1 MMKRDEALRALAR
14 RITPKD
20 IVLSAYSTAFDWF
33 EIAPRALNYFANG
46 AMGLG
51 SSHALGLALGHPDRR
66 VILLDGDGSLL
77 MNLGTLVTIG
87 ATAPKNL
94 VHFVARNGVY
104 EANGS
109 HPIPQKD
116 VDFTGLA
123 QAAGY
128 KHCVDFKELAA
139 FDAALDALLT
149 RDGPV
154 FGTLHVEKGALSPE
168 FNYRKLD
175 DAQLRDDFRAALRA

>member
-1 MMKRDEALRALAR
+1 MMKRDECLRVLAR
-14 RITPKD
+14 RVTNE

-33 EIAPRALNYFANG
+33 EIAPRALNFYANG

-51 SSHALGLALGHPDRR
+51 SSHALGFALGHPDRR

-87 ATAPKNL
+87 AARPKNL

-109 HPIPQKD
+109 HPIPQKN

-128 KHCVDFKELAA
+128 AHCAEFRELAT
-139 FDAALDALLT
+139 FDAELDALLG
-149 RDGPV
+149 RDGPT
-154 FGTLHVEKGALSPE
+154 FATLHIEKGALSPE

-175 DAQLRDDFRAALRA
+175 DPKLRADFKAALHAG

>member
-1 MMKRDEALRALAR
+1 MMKRDDCLRVLAR
-14 RITPKD
+14 KVTDND
-20 IVLSAYSTAFDWF
+20 IVLSCYSTAFDWF

-77 MNLGTLVTIG
+77 MNLGSLVTIG
-87 ATAPKNL
+87 AAAPKNL
-94 VHFVARNGVY
+94 VHFVCRNGTY
-104 EANGS
+104 EANGG
-109 HPIPQKD
+109 HPIPQRD

-128 KHCVDFKELAA
+128 VHCADFEELAA
-139 FDAALDALLT
+139 FEAALDTLLT
-149 RDGPV
+149 QEGPS
-154 FGTLHVEKGALSPE
+154 FGTLHIEKGALSPE

-175 DAQLRDDFRAALRA
+175 DPRLRNDFRAALRA

>member
-1 MMKRDEALRALAR
+1 MMKRDDCFRAIAR
-14 RITPKD
+14 HIGD
-20 IVLSAYSTAFDWF
+20 AIVLPVYSSAFDWL
-33 EIAPRALNYFANG
+33 EIAPRPLNYFAFG

-51 SSHALGLALGHPDRR
+51 SSVALGFALGRPDKR
-66 VILLDGDGSLL
+66 VVALDGDGSLL
-77 MNLGTLVTIG
+77 MNLGSLATIG
-87 ATAPKNL
+87 AAAPKNL

-128 KHCVDFKELAA
+128 AHCAEFKELAA

-149 RDGPV
+149 RDGPI

-175 DAQLRDDFRAALRA
+175 HPKLREDFRAALRA